1 MKDKRLIYLMLSI
14 LIGFII
20 FSGISLVNAQDYLP
34 HKQRTSFD
42 LIVSSNNATQ
52 CNWTYIQYPD
62 GSKINYNKVM
72 TKIGNDFNYTINSN
86 NFTQLGSNCMGISCY
101 DGVNYETGSVCRE
114 VTPSGFIGTLG
125 FYILILVLSFGII
138 ILGLSLQD
146 APIVILG
153 SFGLYFI
160 GLYILF
166 YGLVG
171 MKDLTYTWGI
181 GLIILGLAF
190 YISVKSAWEL
200 ITD

>member
-1 MKDKRLIYLMLSI
+1 MFVVGTII
-14 LIGFII
+14 LEEIN
-20 FSGISLVNAQDYLP
+20 LVNAQDYFP
-34 HKQRTSFD
+34 HKQRTNFD
-42 LIVSSNNATQ
+42 LIISSNNATA

-62 GSKINYNKVM
+62 GSKINNNKEM
-72 TKIGNDFNYTINSN
+72 TKINKDFNYTINKYN
-86 NFTQLGSNCMGISCY
+86 YTQLGTTCMGVSCF
-101 DGVNYETGSVCRE
+101 DGVLYETGSICRE
-114 VTPSGFIGTLG
+114 VTPNGFIGTLG

-138 ILGLSLQD
+138 ILGLSLKD
-146 APIVILG
+146 APIVIIG

-171 MKDLTYTWGI
+171 IKDSTYTWGT